1 MVRDGAALA
10 KRHGR
15 AARSGS
21 GPRGSRD
28 RARAIVVGKHL
39 VLRCRRSRLL
49 PQSDPVGGSA
59 FFGRPLY
66 DRASRTAAAPRRNRC
81 VAVRRRALRDPRP
94 QAAMTI
100 VRRPRASLF
109 HAEGGWFSANW
120 HFSFDQYWDE
130 ANMGIGD
137 LRVFNDDRLVP
148 GAAWPMHPH
157 RDIEGIT
164 YVAEGT
170 FEHAD
175 SRGNGGV
182 LHPGA
187 VQRATLGSGMQH
199 SERNGSKTEPM
210 RFIQMWIMPSRRGL
224 APSVE
229 QREFG
234 ADARRNVLK
243 AVLVPE
249 KGFGGDGAPAADD
262 AVTVHQ
268 DAAVYAGLLD
278 ANKKVRHEFRPGFG
292 GYLFVV
298 HGSLVRP
305 ELDEGGAAK
314 IQDEPAIDVE
324 GGARGA
330 EVLLVET
337 RTRPA

>member
-1 MVRDGAALA
+1 
-10 KRHGR
+10 
-15 AARSGS
+15 
-21 GPRGSRD
+21 
-28 RARAIVVGKHL
+28 
-39 VLRCRRSRLL
+39 
-49 PQSDPVGGSA
+49 
-59 FFGRPLY
+59 
-66 DRASRTAAAPRRNRC
+66 
-81 VAVRRRALRDPRP
+81 
-94 QAAMTI
+94 MTI
-100 VRRPRASLF
+100 ALRPRASLF

-175 SRGNGGV
+175 TRGNGGI

-210 RFIQMWIMPSRRGL
+210 RFIQMWILPSRRGL
-224 APSVE
+224 EPSVE
-229 QREFG
+229 QRTFD
-234 ADARRNVLK
+234 ADARRDRL
-243 AVLVPE
+243 APVLVPAP
-249 KGFGGDGAPAADD
+249 GYGGADAPVAAD

-268 DAAVYAGLLD
+268 DAAMYAGLLSP
-278 ANKKVRHEFRPGFG
+278 AASVTHEFRPGYA

-298 HGSLVRP
+298 HGELASP
-305 ELDEGGAAK
+305 ALDEGGAATVRG
-314 IQDEPAIDVE
+314 ERSLELRA
-324 GGARGA
+324 GNAGA
-330 EVLLVET
+330 EILLVET
-337 RTRPA
+337 RDR

>member
-1 MVRDGAALA
+1 M
-10 KRHGR
+10 
-15 AARSGS
+15 
-21 GPRGSRD
+21 
-28 RARAIVVGKHL
+28 AIV
-39 VLRCRRSRLL
+39 LR
-49 PQSDPVGGSA
+49 
-59 FFGRPLY
+59 
-66 DRASRTAAAPRRNRC
+66 
-81 VAVRRRALRDPRP
+81 PRP
-94 QAAMTI
+94 
-100 VRRPRASLF
+100 SLF

-120 HFSFDQYWDE
+120 HFSFDQYRDE

-175 SRGNGGV
+175 SRGNGGI

-210 RFIQMWIMPSRRGL
+210 RFIQMWLMPSRRGL
-224 APSVE
+224 EPSIE
-229 QREFG
+229 QREFST
-234 ADARRNVLK
+234 DARRNVLK
-243 AVLVPE
+243 PVLVPAM
-249 KGFGGDGAPAADD
+249 GFGGDGAPESGD

-278 ANKKVRHEFRPGFG
+278 AKNKVRHEFREGFA

-314 IQDEPAIDVE
+314 IQEESAIELEP
-324 GGARGA
+324 GPNGA

-337 RTRPA
+337 RKH

>member
-1 MVRDGAALA
+1 V
-10 KRHGR
+10 
-15 AARSGS
+15 
-21 GPRGSRD
+21 
-28 RARAIVVGKHL
+28 
-39 VLRCRRSRLL
+39 
-49 PQSDPVGGSA
+49 
-59 FFGRPLY
+59 
-66 DRASRTAAAPRRNRC
+66 
-81 VAVRRRALRDPRP
+81 
-94 QAAMTI
+94 TI
-100 VRRPRASLF
+100 ILRPRASLF

-130 ANMGIGD
+130 ANMGLGD

-182 LHPGA
+182 LPPGS

-199 SERNGSKTEPM
+199 SERNGSKREPM
-210 RFIQMWIMPSRRGL
+210 RFIQMWIMPSRRSL
-224 APSVE
+224 EPSVE
-229 QREFG
+229 QRSFG
-234 ADARRNVLK
+234 AETRRNALK
-243 AVLVPE
+243 PVLVPAPSY
-249 KGFGGDGAPAADD
+249 GTDGAPRAED

-268 DAAVYAGLLD
+268 DAAVYASLLD
-278 ANKKVRHEFRPGFG
+278 PNVLVRHRFRSGFG

-314 IQDEPAIDVE
+314 VIDEPELAIE
-324 GGARGA
+324 AGKEGA
-330 EVLLVET
+330 EILLVET
-337 RTRPA
+337 RVR

>member
-1 MVRDGAALA
+1 
-10 KRHGR
+10 
-15 AARSGS
+15 
-21 GPRGSRD
+21 
-28 RARAIVVGKHL
+28 
-39 VLRCRRSRLL
+39 
-49 PQSDPVGGSA
+49 
-59 FFGRPLY
+59 
-66 DRASRTAAAPRRNRC
+66 
-81 VAVRRRALRDPRP
+81 
-94 QAAMTI
+94 
-100 VRRPRASLF
+100 
-109 HAEGGWFSANW
+109 
-120 HFSFDQYWDE
+120 
-130 ANMGIGD
+130 
-137 LRVFNDDRLVP
+137 
-148 GAAWPMHPH
+148 
-157 RDIEGIT
+157 
-164 YVAEGT
+164 
-170 FEHAD
+170 
-175 SRGNGGV
+175 
-182 LHPGA
+182 
-187 VQRATLGSGMQH
+187 MQH
-199 SERNGSKTEPM
+199 SERNGSKAKPM

-243 AVLVPE
+243 PVLVPE
-249 KGFGGDGAPAADD
+249 RGFGGDGAPAADD

-324 GGARGA
+324 AGSKGA

-337 RTRPA
+337 RIA

>member
-1 MVRDGAALA
+1 
-10 KRHGR
+10 
-15 AARSGS
+15 
-21 GPRGSRD
+21 
-28 RARAIVVGKHL
+28 
-39 VLRCRRSRLL
+39 
-49 PQSDPVGGSA
+49 
-59 FFGRPLY
+59 
-66 DRASRTAAAPRRNRC
+66 
-81 VAVRRRALRDPRP
+81 
-94 QAAMTI
+94 MTI
-100 VRRPRASLF
+100 VLRPRASLF

-175 SRGNGGV
+175 SRGNGGI

-187 VQRATLGSGMQH
+187 IQRATLGSGMQH

-224 APSVE
+224 EPSID
-229 QREFG
+229 QREFA
-234 ADARRNVLK
+234 ADTRQNVLRP
-243 AVLVPE
+243 ALVPAD
-249 KGFGGDGAPAADD
+249 GFGGVGAPRADD

-278 ANKKVRHEFRPGFG
+278 ANRKVRHELRSGFG

-314 IQDEPAIDVE
+314 IQDEPAIDVDA
-324 GGARGA
+324 GAQGA
-330 EVLLVET
+330 EILLVET
-337 RTRPA
+337 RTTRV

>member
-1 MVRDGAALA
+1 MT
-10 KRHGR
+10 
-15 AARSGS
+15 
-21 GPRGSRD
+21 
-28 RARAIVVGKHL
+28 VVL
-39 VLRCRRSRLL
+39 
-49 PQSDPVGGSA
+49 
-59 FFGRPLY
+59 
-66 DRASRTAAAPRRNRC
+66 
-81 VAVRRRALRDPRP
+81 
-94 QAAMTI
+94 
-100 VRRPRASLF
+100 RPRASLF
-109 HAEGGWFSANW
+109 HADGGWFSANW

-130 ANMGIGD
+130 ANMGLGH

-224 APSVE
+224 EPSIE
-229 QREFG
+229 QREFT
-234 ADARRNVLK
+234 AESRRNVLK
-243 AVLVPE
+243 PVLVPAS
-249 KGFGGDGAPAADD
+249 GYAADGAPSAAD

-278 ANKKVRHEFRPGFG
+278 PGKTVRHEFRPGFG

-298 HGSLVRP
+298 HGSLARP
-305 ELDEGGAAK
+305 KLDEGGAAK
-314 IQDEPAIDVE
+314 VVDEPAIDVE
-324 GGARGA
+324 ASTEGA

-337 RTRPA
+337 HTRAA

>member
-1 MVRDGAALA
+1 
-10 KRHGR
+10 
-15 AARSGS
+15 
-21 GPRGSRD
+21 
-28 RARAIVVGKHL
+28 
-39 VLRCRRSRLL
+39 
-49 PQSDPVGGSA
+49 
-59 FFGRPLY
+59 
-66 DRASRTAAAPRRNRC
+66 
-81 VAVRRRALRDPRP
+81 
-94 QAAMTI
+94 MTI
-100 VRRPRASLF
+100 VLRPRASLF

-175 SRGNGGV
+175 SRGNGGI

-187 VQRATLGSGMQH
+187 IQRATLGSGMQH

-224 APSVE
+224 EPSIE
-229 QREFG
+229 QREF
-234 ADARRNVLK
+234 APEARRNILRP
-243 AVLVPE
+243 VLVPA
-249 KGFGGDGAPAADD
+249 KGFGDSEAPQAED

-268 DAAVYAGLLD
+268 DASVFAGLLD
-278 ANKKVRHEFRPGFG
+278 SSKAVRHQFRPGFA

-314 IQDEPAIDVE
+314 ILEESVLELMPGPE
-324 GGARGA
+324 GA

-337 RTRPA
+337 RNTRA

>member
-1 MVRDGAALA
+1 
-10 KRHGR
+10 
-15 AARSGS
+15 
-21 GPRGSRD
+21 
-28 RARAIVVGKHL
+28 
-39 VLRCRRSRLL
+39 
-49 PQSDPVGGSA
+49 
-59 FFGRPLY
+59 
-66 DRASRTAAAPRRNRC
+66 
-81 VAVRRRALRDPRP
+81 
-94 QAAMTI
+94 MTI
-100 VRRPRASLF
+100 VLRPRASLF

-175 SRGNGGV
+175 SRGNGGI

-199 SERNGSKTEPM
+199 SERNASKTEPM

-224 APSVE
+224 EPSIE
-229 QREFG
+229 QREFSP
-234 ADARRNVLK
+234 AARRNVLK
-243 AVLVPE
+243 PVLVPAP
-249 KGFGGDGAPAADD
+249 GFGSGGAPRAED

-268 DAAVYAGLLD
+268 DAAVYAGVQD
-278 ANKKVRHEFRPGFG
+278 AKKKVRHKFRPGFG

-298 HGSLVRP
+298 HGSLAQP
-305 ELDEGGAAK
+305 GLDEGGAAK
-314 IQDEPAIDVE
+314 ILGEPAIDLE
-324 GGARGA
+324 AGPEGA

-337 RTRPA
+337 RTGRA

>member
-1 MVRDGAALA
+1 
-10 KRHGR
+10 
-15 AARSGS
+15 
-21 GPRGSRD
+21 
-28 RARAIVVGKHL
+28 
-39 VLRCRRSRLL
+39 
-49 PQSDPVGGSA
+49 
-59 FFGRPLY
+59 
-66 DRASRTAAAPRRNRC
+66 
-81 VAVRRRALRDPRP
+81 
-94 QAAMTI
+94 MTI
-100 VRRPRASLF
+100 VLRPRASLF

-120 HFSFDQYWDE
+120 HFSFDRYWDE

-175 SRGNGGV
+175 SRGNGGI

-199 SERNGSKTEPM
+199 SERNASQTEPM

-224 APSVE
+224 EPSIE
-229 QREFG
+229 QRELS
-234 ADARRNVLK
+234 AESRRNTLK
-243 AVLVPE
+243 PVLVPAS
-249 KGFGGDGAPAADD
+249 GFGTEGAPRSAD

-278 ANKKVRHEFRPGFG
+278 PNQKAGHEFRAGFG
-292 GYLFVV
+292 GYLFIV
-298 HGSLVRP
+298 HGALVRP

-314 IQDEPAIDVE
+314 ILAETALDLEASPE
-324 GGARGA
+324 GA

-337 RTRPA
+337 RTARG

>member
-1 MVRDGAALA
+1 
-10 KRHGR
+10 
-15 AARSGS
+15 
-21 GPRGSRD
+21 
-28 RARAIVVGKHL
+28 
-39 VLRCRRSRLL
+39 
-49 PQSDPVGGSA
+49 
-59 FFGRPLY
+59 
-66 DRASRTAAAPRRNRC
+66 
-81 VAVRRRALRDPRP
+81 
-94 QAAMTI
+94 MTI
-100 VRRPRASLF
+100 VLRPRASLY

-120 HFSFDQYWDE
+120 HFSFDQYSDE
-130 ANMGIGD
+130 HNMGIGD

-224 APSVE
+224 EPSIE
-229 QREFG
+229 QRELA
-234 ADARRNVLK
+234 ADVRRNALRP
-243 AVLVPE
+243 VLVPAP
-249 KGFGGDGAPAADD
+249 GFGGEDAPQAGE

-278 ANKKVRHEFRPGFG
+278 PKKMVRHQFRRGFG

-298 HGSLVRP
+298 HGALVRP
-305 ELDEGGAAK
+305 EIDEGGAAK
-314 IQDEPAIDVE
+314 IANEPSIELEA
-324 GGARGA
+324 GANGA

-337 RTRPA
+337 RTSRA

>member
-1 MVRDGAALA
+1 
-10 KRHGR
+10 
-15 AARSGS
+15 
-21 GPRGSRD
+21 
-28 RARAIVVGKHL
+28 
-39 VLRCRRSRLL
+39 
-49 PQSDPVGGSA
+49 
-59 FFGRPLY
+59 
-66 DRASRTAAAPRRNRC
+66 
-81 VAVRRRALRDPRP
+81 
-94 QAAMTI
+94 MTI
-100 VRRPRASLF
+100 VLRPSASLF

-224 APSVE
+224 EPSIE
-229 QREFG
+229 QREFA

-243 AVLVPE
+243 PVLVPAE
-249 KGFGGDGAPAADD
+249 GFGGDGAPRADG

-278 ANKKVRHEFRPGFG
+278 ANTKARHEFRQRFG

-298 HGSLVRP
+298 HGALVRP
-305 ELDEGGAAK
+305 KLDEGGAAK
-314 IQDEPAIDVE
+314 IQDEPAIDLE
-324 GGARGA
+324 AGPNGA

-337 RTRPA
+337 RTSTS